1 MGLIAS
7 FGKYLLFVA
16 DVFRKPERRSVM
28 YRLVIQE
35 IYELGLKSLLFVMF
49 VSLFVGAVVA
59 LQTAAN
65 LEGSWMPTYLIGYAT
80 RDAIILEFSPTI
92 ISLLLAGK
100 IGSNIASSLGTMRVT
115 QQIDALE
122 VMGINPVTYL
132 VRPKIIALIFFN
144 PILISVSMFVGVIGG
159 LIAGI
164 LSHDCTATEYINGLQ
179 YDFIPFK
186 ALYALIKTTLFA
198 FIIASVSSFYGFF
211 TDGGA
216 LEVGKSSTKAV
227 VYSSVVIIVSN
238 YLLTQLLLGS

>member
-7 FGKYLLFVA
+7 FGKYLLFVTDA
-16 DVFRKPERRSVM
+16 FKKPERRSVM

-35 IYELGLKSLLFVMF
+35 IYDLGLKSLSFVMF

-65 LEGSWMPTYLIGYAT
+65 LEGSLMPKRLIGYAT

-100 IGSNIASSLGTMRVT
+100 LGSNIASSIGTMRVS

-122 VMGINPVTYL
+122 VMGINPISYL
-132 VRPKIIALIFFN
+132 VRPKIFALIFFN
-144 PILISVSMFVGVIGG
+144 PILITVSMFVGVIGG
-159 LIAGI
+159 LFAGI
-164 LSHDCTATEYINGLQ
+164 LSNECTATEYINGLQ

-186 ALYALIKTTLFA
+186 ALYALIKTVLFA

-211 TDGGA
+211 TKSGA

>member
-1 MGLIAS
+1 MSLIAS

-35 IYELGLKSLLFVMF
+35 IYDLGLKSLLFVMF
-49 VSLFVGAVVA
+49 VSIFVGAVVA

-65 LEGSWMPTYLIGYAT
+65 LKGGWMPTYLIGYAT

-122 VMGINPVTYL
+122 VMGVNPVTYL
-132 VRPKIIALIFFN
+132 VRPKIFALIFFN

-186 ALYALIKTTLFA
+186 ALYALIKTVLFA

-211 TDGGA
+211 TEGGA

>member
-1 MGLIAS
+1 MNLIAS

-65 LEGSWMPTYLIGYAT
+65 LEGGWMPTYLIGYAT

-122 VMGINPVTYL
+122 VMGVNPVTYL
-132 VRPKIIALIFFN
+132 VRPKIFALVFFN

-186 ALYALIKTTLFA
+186 ALYALIKTVLFA

-211 TDGGA
+211 TQGGA

>member
-1 MGLIAS
+1 MVLIAS

-65 LEGSWMPTYLIGYAT
+65 LKGSWMPTYLIGYAT

-122 VMGINPVTYL
+122 VMGVNPVTYL
-132 VRPKIIALIFFN
+132 VRPKIFALVFFN

-186 ALYALIKTTLFA
+186 ALYALIKTVLFA

-211 TDGGA
+211 TEGGA

>member
-65 LEGSWMPTYLIGYAT
+65 LEGGWMPTYLIGYAT
-80 RDAIILEFSPTI
+80 RDAVILEFSPTI

-115 QQIDALE
+115 EQIDALE
-122 VMGINPVTYL
+122 VMGVNPVTYL
-132 VRPKIIALIFFN
+132 VRPKIFALVFFN
-144 PILISVSMFVGVIGG
+144 PLLISMSMFVGVIGG
-159 LIAGI
+159 LLAGI
-164 LSHDCTATEYINGLQ
+164 LSHECTATEYINGLQ

-186 ALYALIKTTLFA
+186 ALYALIKTVLFA

-211 TDGGA
+211 TQGGA

>member
-1 MGLIAS
+1 MSLIAS

-28 YRLVIQE
+28 YRLVIQG

-49 VSLFVGAVVA
+49 VSIFVGAVVA

-65 LEGSWMPTYLIGYAT
+65 LEGGWMPTYLIGYAT

-100 IGSNIASSLGTMRVT
+100 IGSNIASSIGTMRVT

-122 VMGINPVTYL
+122 VMGVNPVTYL
-132 VRPKIIALIFFN
+132 VRPKIFALIFFN

-186 ALYALIKTTLFA
+186 ALYALIKTVLFA
-198 FIIASVSSFYGFF
+198 FIIASISSFYGFF
-211 TDGGA
+211 TEGGA

>member
-1 MGLIAS
+1 
-7 FGKYLLFVA
+7 
-16 DVFRKPERRSVM
+16 M

-35 IYELGLKSLLFVMF
+35 IYDLGLKSLLFVMF

-100 IGSNIASSLGTMRVT
+100 IGSNIASSIGTMRVT

-122 VMGINPVTYL
+122 VMGVNPVTYL
-132 VRPKIIALIFFN
+132 VRPKIFALVFFN

-186 ALYALIKTTLFA
+186 ALYALIKTVLFA
-198 FIIASVSSFYGFF
+198 FIIASVSSFLDF
-211 TDGGA
+211 
-216 LEVGKSSTKAV
+216 LLKV
-227 VYSSVVIIVSN
+227 V
-238 YLLTQLLLGS
+238 L